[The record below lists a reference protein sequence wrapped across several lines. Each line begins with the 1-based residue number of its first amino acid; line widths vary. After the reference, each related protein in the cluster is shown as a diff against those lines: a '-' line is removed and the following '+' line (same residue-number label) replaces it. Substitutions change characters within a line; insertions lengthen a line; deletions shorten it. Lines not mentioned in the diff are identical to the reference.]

1 MVDVRCWWFG
11 VLPYWLY
18 QRKMPEDDTGKAD
31 VDRCDCD
38 YCIGICMWLHRESM
52 AWLECMGL
60 QQHAFQFTWS
70 DMLTIYRNMVFLI
83 GSGGC
88 LGRLDKTYIVGRR
101 YTTLQM
107 EVAHESIK
115 FLR

>member
-1 MVDVRCWWFG
+1 MVDVHRWWFG

-18 QRKMPEDDTGKAD
+18 QRKMPEDATGKAD

-52 AWLECMGL
+52 ARLECMGL
-60 QQHAFQFTWS
+60 QQYAVQFTWS

-83 GSGGC
+83 GSSGC
-88 LGRLDKTYIVGRR
+88 LG
-101 YTTLQM
+101 
-107 EVAHESIK
+107 
-115 FLR
+115 